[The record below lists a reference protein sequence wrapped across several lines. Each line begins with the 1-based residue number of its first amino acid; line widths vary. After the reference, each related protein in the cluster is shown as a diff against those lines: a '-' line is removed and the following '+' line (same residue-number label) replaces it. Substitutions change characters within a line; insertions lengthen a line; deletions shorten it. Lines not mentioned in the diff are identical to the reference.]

1 MLKSIVMSVMT
12 LALLLLGLIGLVVP
26 VIPGVLFLFA
36 SALCAASVSPGARAR
51 LYRSTHIRR
60 AHQRWSASAG
70 MAWFD
75 RVKLAFWLGA
85 EAMAD
90 MIPGARRR
98 R

>member
-1 MLKSIVMSVMT
+1 MRLKSMLKSVVLSVMT

-36 SALCAASVSPGARAR
+36 AALC
-51 LYRSTHIRR
+51 
-60 AHQRWSASAG
+60 AG

-75 RVKLAFWLGA
+75 RLKLAFWLGA
-85 EAMAD
+85 D
-90 MIPGARRR
+90 TLVDGLPGTRRR